1 MLKLVQ
7 LTITFLEWIEMQTQ
21 VTNLNMI
28 ELQLVKG
35 ELQNSI
41 DATKQE
47 AVNIKE
53 TDEDMI
59 KLLSH
64 PVLPPKSYSE
74 VLGKTTLQNFY
85 HLPVPNKTT
94 ATPEEK
100 PIRQTQQ
107 KKVQHKSTSVLN
119 NVEPSSAIVQ
129 EQFAEVNSESNS
141 ENYTQ
146 VTSFRRPRQQKSQL
160 GTNTLSENESGFV
173 GREPYRR
180 TAENHKR
187 KIWLFISRVKAHVT
201 EDVVSKYIQEKANA
215 IDSDLSVK
223 LLKTFYQKEDNNCFL
238 VGVYQSTF
246 WPRGVAFERF
256 NFKKGHFLDNPRQ
269 RSDGVNNSSFNTDFS
284 VFL

>member
-1 MLKLVQ
+1 MTTKKQNLVESIQ
-7 LTITFLEWIEMQTQ
+7 
-21 VTNLNMI
+21 I
-28 ELQLVKG
+28 ELQLVEG

-53 TDEDMI
+53 TNKDMI
-59 KLLSH
+59 KLHSH

-74 VLGKTTLQNFY
+74 VLGKTTLH

-94 ATPEEK
+94 ATPKEK

-107 KKVQHKSTSVLN
+107 NKVQHKSSSVLN
-119 NVEPSSAIVQ
+119 NVEPYSAIVQ
-129 EQFAEVNSESNS
+129 EQFAEGNSESNS

-173 GREPYRR
+173 GKEPYRR

-187 KIWLFISRVKAHVT
+187 KIWLFIS
-201 EDVVSKYIQEKANA
+201 
-215 IDSDLSVK
+215 
-223 LLKTFYQKEDNNCFL
+223 
-238 VGVYQSTF
+238 
-246 WPRGVAFERF
+246 
-256 NFKKGHFLDNPRQ
+256 
-269 RSDGVNNSSFNTDFS
+269 
-284 VFL
+284 